1 VRTRPCADAD
11 GPGNVILGILSD
23 THGFDQR
30 AACAVALLERL
41 GAEAFVHC
49 GDIGGE
55 AVLDELA
62 GRQAWFVPGNIDGL
76 DPTLMH
82 YAKSLGLH
90 IPDAI
95 PLEIEIA
102 GRRIAVYHGHEPH
115 FNRLVRALRQR
126 DLAAF
131 ESMTHGLDY
140 LLYGHAHVATETRIG
155 HVRMINPG
163 ALERARPHTVA
174 TLDLARDALGFWQV
188 DELAEPTE
196 PPRPFTPR

>member
-1 VRTRPCADAD
+1 M
-11 GPGNVILGILSD
+11 ILGILSD

-30 AACAVALLERL
+30 ATCAVALLERL

-62 GRQAWFVPGNIDGL
+62 GRQTWLVPGNIDAPNL
-76 DPTLMH
+76 TLMH
-82 YAKSLGLH
+82 YAESLGLH
-90 IPDAI
+90 MPDAI

-102 GRRIAVYHGHEPH
+102 GRTIAVYHGHEPH
-115 FNRLVRALRQR
+115 FNRLIRALRHH

-131 ESMTHGLDY
+131 ESLTRGLDY
-140 LLYGHAHVATETRIG
+140 LLYGHAHVAAETRIG
-155 HVRMINPG
+155 QVRMINPG
-163 ALERARPHTVA
+163 ALERARRYTVA
-174 TLDLARDALGFWQV
+174 TLDLARDTLRFWQV
-188 DELAEPTE
+188 DELADPSD

>member
-1 VRTRPCADAD
+1 M
-11 GPGNVILGILSD
+11 ILGILSD
-23 THGFDQR
+23 THGFRQR
-30 AACAVALLERL
+30 TASAIALLERV

-76 DPTLMH
+76 NPTLMH
-82 YAKSLGLH
+82 RAASLGLR

-102 GRRIAVYHGHEPH
+102 GRTIAVYHGHEPH
-115 FNRLVRALRQR
+115 FNRLIRAIRHQ

-131 ESMTHGLDY
+131 ESMTRGFDY
-140 LLYGHAHVATETRIG
+140 LLYGHTHVAAETRIG

-163 ALERARPHTVA
+163 ALERARPRTVA
-174 TLDLARDALGFWQV
+174 TLDLARDALRFWQV